1 MAIFLNSSLSMTWG
15 KFAVAPVAIGHC
27 CGQLVGGVVGGV
39 VAVGALSS
47 LCCIKEFDCVFANIG
62 QGWSV
67 WVRYERGSFP
77 KTCLSLKNSL
87 QQKINI
93 KNAKLIVAPLMMID
107 PEFASNL
114 FCLKL
119 IIVLN
124 NKHSVTITI
133 IIQNLINCP

>member
-1 MAIFLNSSLSMTWG
+1 MTWG

-27 CGQLVGGVVGGV
+27 CGQLVGGVV
-39 VAVGALSS
+39 AVGALGN

-87 QQKINI
+87 QQK
-93 KNAKLIVAPLMMID
+93 
-107 PEFASNL
+107 
-114 FCLKL
+114 
-119 IIVLN
+119 
-124 NKHSVTITI
+124 NKHRKCI
-133 IIQNLINCP
+133 INCCAIDDDWSRICC